1 MNLIKD
7 RIFALE
13 KLGLYFQNIKAENPE
28 YQKFFECLETAKQ
41 HNAWFQLDQCLAA
54 FKVWGDALSKEK
66 INKWITSYDSKET
79 QEQKTIAVI
88 MAGNIPLV
96 GLHDL
101 ISIWISGNIALVKC
115 ASKDQILMPFI
126 ANLDPIFKFSTIFT
140 TEKLDGFDAVIA
152 TGGNNAARY
161 FDYYFSKYPHII
173 RKNRNGVA
181 VLTGNESKEEYE
193 ALGRDLLQ
201 YYGMGCRNVSKL
213 YVPEGFDLNLVFGGV
228 YPLASVLNVNKYANN
243 YDYNKAV
250 FLMSEFDFIEN
261 GFFMIKKDE
270 GISSPIACLFYEH
283 YENIETLEKK
293 LEALEDQIQCL
304 VSTIPLKNA
313 IPFGQTQQPQ
323 LWDYADGIDT
333 MSFLIDL

>member
-1 MNLIKD
+1 MNLIKE
-7 RIFALE
+7 RVLALE
-13 KLGLYFQNIKAENPE
+13 KLGLYFQNIKAGNSK
-28 YQKFFECLETAKQ
+28 YQNFFECLENAKQ
-41 HNAWFQLDQCLAA
+41 HNAWFQLDQCLVA

-66 INKWITSYDSKET
+66 INKWITSYDLKET

-261 GFFMIKKDE
+261 GFFMIKKDK
-270 GISSPIACLFYEH
+270 GISSPIACVFYEH

-293 LEALEDQIQCL
+293 LDTLEDQIQCL

-323 LWDYADGIDT
+323 LWDYADEIDT
-333 MSFLIDL
+333 MTFLINI

>member
-1 MNLIKD
+1 MNLIKN
-7 RIFALE
+7 RVLALE
-13 KLGLYFQNIKAENPE
+13 KLGLYFQNIKAGNSE
-28 YQKFFECLETAKQ
+28 YHNFFECLENAKQ

-66 INKWITSYDSKET
+66 INKWVTSYDLKEN

-115 ASKDQILMPFI
+115 ASKDQILMPFV
-126 ANLDPIFKFSTIFT
+126 ADLDPIFKSSTIFT
-140 TEKLDGFDAVIA
+140 TKKIEGFNAVIA

-161 FDYYFSKYPHII
+161 FDYYFSQYPHII

-181 VLTGNESKEEYE
+181 VLKGNESKEEYE
-193 ALGRDLLQ
+193 ALGKDLLQ

-213 YVPEGFDLNLVFGGV
+213 YVPEAFDLNLVFEGV
-228 YPLASVLNVNKYANN
+228 YPLASVLNMNKYANN

-250 FLMSEFDFIEN
+250 FLMSGYDFVEN
-261 GFFMIKKDE
+261 GFFMIKKDK
-270 GISSPIACLFYEH
+270 GISSPIACAFYEY
-283 YENIETLEKK
+283 YEDIETLEKK
-293 LEALEDQIQCL
+293 LETLEDKIQCL
-304 VSTIPLKNA
+304 VSIIPLKNA
-313 IPFGQTQQPQ
+313 IPFGHTQQPQ

-333 MSFLIDL
+333 MTFLIDL

>member
-1 MNLIKD
+1 MNLIKSRVLALD
-7 RIFALE
+7 R
-13 KLGLYFQNIKAENPE
+13 LGLYFQNIKAGNSE
-28 YQKFFECLETAKQ
+28 YHNFFECLENAKQ
-41 HNAWFQLDQCLAA
+41 LNAWFQLDQCLAA

-66 INKWITSYDSKET
+66 INKWVTSYDLKEN

-126 ANLDPIFKFSTIFT
+126 ADLDPIFKSSTIFT
-140 TEKLDGFDAVIA
+140 TKKIEGFDAVIA

-181 VLTGNESKEEYE
+181 VLKGNESKEEYE
-193 ALGRDLLQ
+193 ALGKDLLQ

-213 YVPEGFDLNLVFGGV
+213 YVPEAFDLNLVFGGI
-228 YPLASVLNVNKYANN
+228 YPLASVLNINKYANN

-250 FLMSEFDFIEN
+250 FLMSGYDFVEN
-261 GFFMIKKDE
+261 GFFMIKKDK
-270 GISSPIACLFYEH
+270 GISSPIACAFYEY
-283 YENIETLEKK
+283 YEDIETLEKK
-293 LEALEDQIQCL
+293 LETLEDKIQCL
-304 VSTIPLKNA
+304 VSIIPLKNA
-313 IPFGQTQQPQ
+313 IPFGLTQQPQ

-333 MSFLIDL
+333 MTFLIDL